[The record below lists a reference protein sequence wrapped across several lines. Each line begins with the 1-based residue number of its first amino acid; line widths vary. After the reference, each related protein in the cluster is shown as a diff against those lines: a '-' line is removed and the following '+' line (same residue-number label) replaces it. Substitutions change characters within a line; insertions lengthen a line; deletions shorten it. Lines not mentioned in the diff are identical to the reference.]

1 MFKQLWSLSKASAS
15 VDVFTEQMENEMI
28 RAFSFVGEE
37 FINRARNIST
47 YQDQTGNLRASIW
60 YLVLSNG
67 KQKKKSSISKKGEQD
82 QSHQMVREL
91 SSKYKDGIVLIVGAG
106 MEYAAYVE
114 AKGYDVLTGSAP
126 TNSQLIDDLKSLL
139 E

>member
-1 MFKQLWSLSKASAS
+1 MFKQLWSLGQASAN
-15 VDVFTEQMENEMI
+15 VDVFTEEMENEMI

-47 YQDQTGNLRASIW
+47 YQDRTGNLRASIW

-67 KQKKKSSISKKGEQD
+67 KQKKKSYISKRGEQD
-82 QSHQMVREL
+82 QSQQMVTEL
-91 SSKYKDGIVLIVGAG
+91 SSKYNEGIVLIVGAG

-126 TNSQLIDDLKSLL
+126 SDSQLLSDLKSLL

>member
-1 MFKQLWSLSKASAS
+1 MAK
-15 VDVFTEQMENEMI
+15 VDYFTAQMEAEMI

-37 FINRARNIST
+37 FINKARNLST

-60 YLVLSNG
+60 YLVLSDG
-67 KQKKKSSISKKGEQD
+67 KQKKKSVISKKGD
-82 QSHQMVREL
+82 DNTSVQMVTTL
-91 SSKYKDGIVLIVGAG
+91 SAKYKDGIVLIVGAG

-126 TNSQLIDDLKSLL
+126 SDSQLLSDLKSLL